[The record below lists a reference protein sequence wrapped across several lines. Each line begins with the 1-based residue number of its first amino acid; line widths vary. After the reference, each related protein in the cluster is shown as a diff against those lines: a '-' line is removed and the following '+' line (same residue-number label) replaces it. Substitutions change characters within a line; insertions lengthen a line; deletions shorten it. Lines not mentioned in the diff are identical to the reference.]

1 MKLNNLE
8 IKQKKI
14 VEFVKNHFLKKNSP
28 FLKKNYFA
36 LFEDGDGMR
45 QVQKNIF
52 NFKKN
57 EKKYLFSKLINFIVN
72 FNYKIF
78 TVDNKKK
85 KYYKNL
91 VITWGNESNLHHGS
105 FVDKYLDIDT
115 KIFKDT
121 FWIVLSGNQFKKT
134 KIDDNIAIIYPQNI
148 ITNFFYF
155 IFHLSTGF
163 IFKSNG
169 KLIDQDHVIAECINK
184 FILHNKDFSKIENLL
199 MPYEGQAFQ
208 KKILYEQKNHNKSLN
223 TFGFD
228 HTAPHSIATQLYYT
242 KGSPDTLFVT
252 GINTKNTYVNFYGWP
267 KNKIETTFPSRYK
280 KFHQKNFIDILFL
293 PYDFTLDKI
302 ITKSLNSFL
311 NNASDNSL
319 NKFLVK
325 IHPIKLNDP
334 KHVLLKNELDNL
346 IQQYK
351 KKFTNNA
358 KNKLTIVVGFT
369 SAAIVA
375 LEYGLSVLHI
385 CPNPNFE
392 KYSDYFW
399 KDIDIK
405 RIDNYCFLYK
415 LKKNGRYLNF
425 KSTDKIK
432 KILKNESY

>member
-36 LFEDGDGMR
+36 LYEDGDGMR

-115 KIFKDT
+115 KIFKNT

-199 MPYEGQAFQ
+199 MP
-208 KKILYEQKNHNKSLN
+208 
-223 TFGFD
+223 
-228 HTAPHSIATQLYYT
+228 
-242 KGSPDTLFVT
+242 
-252 GINTKNTYVNFYGWP
+252 
-267 KNKIETTFPSRYK
+267 
-280 KFHQKNFIDILFL
+280 
-293 PYDFTLDKI
+293 
-302 ITKSLNSFL
+302 
-311 NNASDNSL
+311 
-319 NKFLVK
+319 
-325 IHPIKLNDP
+325 
-334 KHVLLKNELDNL
+334 
-346 IQQYK
+346 
-351 KKFTNNA
+351 
-358 KNKLTIVVGFT
+358 
-369 SAAIVA
+369 
-375 LEYGLSVLHI
+375 
-385 CPNPNFE
+385 
-392 KYSDYFW
+392 
-399 KDIDIK
+399 
-405 RIDNYCFLYK
+405 
-415 LKKNGRYLNF
+415 
-425 KSTDKIK
+425 
-432 KILKNESY
+432 